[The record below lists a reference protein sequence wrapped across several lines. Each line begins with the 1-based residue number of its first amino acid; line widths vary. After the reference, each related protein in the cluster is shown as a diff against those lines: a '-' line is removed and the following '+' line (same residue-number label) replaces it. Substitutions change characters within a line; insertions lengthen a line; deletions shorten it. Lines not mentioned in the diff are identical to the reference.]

1 MVGKIKNTLAELA
14 TELKKVDARIYRHPC
29 ALLSNATIGQH
40 TRHIIEFFH
49 CMLNGYETGVISYDK
64 RIRNMQL
71 ENDLAFAVES
81 INEIINS
88 IDLHDKKIFSIY
100 ELDNKNY
107 KIETTYQR
115 ELMFNLEHCI
125 HHQALL
131 RIAIEHFTNIE
142 LPQNFGVSPSTVF
155 YRNQISA
162 Q

>member
-1 MVGKIKNTLAELA
+1 MLDKIKNTLSDLA
-14 TELKKVDARIYRHPC
+14 AQLKKVDTIIYTHPC
-29 ALLSNATIGQH
+29 AILSNATMGQH
-40 TRHIIEFFH
+40 TRHIIEFFQ
-49 CMLNGYETGVISYDK
+49 CMLHGYETGIISYDK

-81 INEIINS
+81 IYQIINS
-88 IDLHDKKIFSIY
+88 IDLHDKKLFSIY
-100 ELDNKNY
+100 ELDDKSY
-107 KIETTYQR
+107 TIETTYQR

-131 RIAIEHFTNIE
+131 RIAFEHFTNIE

-155 YRNQISA
+155 YRMQICT